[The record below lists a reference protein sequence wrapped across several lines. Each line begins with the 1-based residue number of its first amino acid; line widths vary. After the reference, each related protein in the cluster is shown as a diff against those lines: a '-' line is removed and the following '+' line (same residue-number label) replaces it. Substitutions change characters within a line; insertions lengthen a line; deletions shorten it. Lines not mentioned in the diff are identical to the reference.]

1 MQSMDGKT
9 CLVTGG
15 TNGIGKQTALELA
28 KLGATVVI
36 VGRNRQ
42 KTAEVVT
49 EIKAAAGH
57 DQVEGLIADLSLMEQ
72 VRHLTEEFKAKY
84 RELHVLINNAG
95 AIFFEKQ
102 MTAEGHE
109 MTFAL
114 NHLSYFVLTNL
125 LLEMLKASA
134 PARVINVSSGAH
146 RMGRLDFNDL
156 EFNRGYA
163 GFRAYGRSKL
173 MNIIFTYDLAER
185 LHGTGVTVNALHPG
199 FVRTG
204 FGKNTQ
210 SNLIKWVF
218 GGIQRL
224 ALKPEDGA
232 QTSVYLA
239 SSPEVEGLTGKY
251 FHQKQPV
258 KSSAESYQKDHW
270 QRLWEVSAQI
280 TGVGELERA

>member
-1 MQSMDGKT
+1 MQSMGGKT

-49 EIKAAAGH
+49 EIKTAAGH
-57 DQVEGLIADLSLMEQ
+57 DQVDGLIADLSLMEQ
-72 VRHLTEEFKAKY
+72 VKHLTEEFKAKY

-134 PARVINVSSGAH
+134 PAGVINVSSGDH
-146 RMGRLDFNDL
+146 RTGRLDFNDL
-156 EFNRGYA
+156 EFNKGYA

-173 MNIIFTYDLAER
+173 IRTAET
-185 LHGTGVTVNALHPG
+185 LPL
-199 FVRTG
+199 
-204 FGKNTQ
+204 
-210 SNLIKWVF
+210 S
-218 GGIQRL
+218 
-224 ALKPEDGA
+224 
-232 QTSVYLA
+232 
-239 SSPEVEGLTGKY
+239 
-251 FHQKQPV
+251 
-258 KSSAESYQKDHW
+258 
-270 QRLWEVSAQI
+270 
-280 TGVGELERA
+280 